1 MNGSIHEITPVSLP
15 FCLVTQS
22 LERHGF
28 YGLFTAIIPICFEC
42 FRPKIPTKVLLK
54 GGRTLDALAVATG
67 VAFDKSGGSETPWD
81 DSRSLY
87 SSTSIGETGTLYI
100 FYISK

>member
-1 MNGSIHEITPVSLP
+1 MFS
-15 FCLVTQS
+15 
-22 LERHGF
+22 
-28 YGLFTAIIPICFEC
+28 A
-42 FRPKIPTKVLLK
+42 KIPTKVLLK

-87 SSTSIGETGTLYI
+87 SSSTSIGETGIGSHALYI
-100 FYISK
+100 YIFPNDYLPWSYRIATVAPENQWL